1 MLYSEP
7 LSVHKE
13 RPGLQT
19 CALWEIG
26 PQLALV
32 EIPPPHYFLIQ
43 AHNLLCDTVS

>member
-7 LSVHKE
+7 LIMDKE
-13 RPGLQT
+13 RPGLHT

-32 EIPPPHYFLIQ
+32 ESFIYQDLNQ
-43 AHNLLCDTVS
+43 AHKLLCETVS